1 MSLLRWLS
9 LLGRLLGEVLTL
21 DQLQKRGHFLANRCF
36 RCISE
41 VEMGGSP
48 SSSLCK
54 DSGSLESTLLPLW
67 CVLDSFL
74 LVKETLLGWH
84 GSFVSKACK
93 KAWQIAHLYIFWTV
107 WKERNML
114 AFGNKELSLQRLKN
128 YFVCNF
134 CSWVRVSIDLS
145 PSSLVSFH

>member
-21 DQLQKRGHFLANRCF
+21 DQLQKRGHFLENRCF
-36 RCISE
+36 LCISE
-41 VEMGGSP
+41 VETGGSP

-54 DSGSLESTLLPLW
+54 DSGSLEYTLLPLW

-84 GSFVSKACK
+84 GSFVGKARK

-107 WKERNML
+107 WKKMNML
-114 AFGNKELSLQRLKN
+114 AFDNKELSLQRLKN

-134 CSWVRVSIDLS
+134 WSWVRVSIDLS